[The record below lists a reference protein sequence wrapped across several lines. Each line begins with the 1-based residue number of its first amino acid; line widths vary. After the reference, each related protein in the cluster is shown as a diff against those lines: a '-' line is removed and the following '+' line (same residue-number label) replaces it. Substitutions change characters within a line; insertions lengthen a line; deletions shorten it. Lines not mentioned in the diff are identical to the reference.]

1 MHRAQIRGAQM
12 ALAIA
17 ASLLLLAASAHGD
30 DRPWEQARWQ
40 ALYVGFSANGEDL
53 SLAQRW
59 LASQLHTQ
67 VKHRVEYSRSLRSKL
82 EKNVVFS
89 IQGPLI
95 GEVAPSF
102 AFTGEMASSFAFI
115 GEMEPCFA
123 LEVRF

>member
-1 MHRAQIRGAQM
+1 MHRTKIRGAQM

-17 ASLLLLAASAHGD
+17 ASLLLLAAPALGD
-30 DRPWEQARWQ
+30 ERPWEQAHWQ
-40 ALYVGFSANGEDL
+40 ALYAGFSASGEDL
-53 SLAQRW
+53 SLDQRW

-67 VKHRVEYSRSLRSKL
+67 VRHGVEYSRSPRSKL
-82 EKNVVFS
+82 EKNIVFS

-95 GEVAPSF
+95 GEMAP
-102 AFTGEMASSFAFI
+102 SFAFI